1 MHWVRVTVTT
11 TASVGGGWSVDLTTA
26 RARDLTVLMTVAG
39 RVVTGEIVAAA
50 RQVRAL
56 KVRETVTRTM
66 TVRQG

>member
-1 MHWVRVTVTT
+1 M
-11 TASVGGGWSVDLTTA
+11 DLTTA
-26 RARDLTVLMTVAG
+26 RARGLTVLMTVAG
-39 RVVTGEIVAAA
+39 RVVTGEMVAAA